1 MNNKEFL
8 SEIATRLSI
17 SQKDCSNLMES
28 LIGSVVTEFE
38 SGNSVS
44 LQGFGT
50 FEVRKKEQR
59 LSVNPKTK
67 QKMMI
72 PPKLVLSFK
81 SSNTELQRRLE
92 RDQRFIL
99 HEHAP
104 ALLRRGDPQRRTD
117 HPRRES
123 PLPLFR

>member
-1 MNNKEFL
+1 LNNKEFL

-38 SGNSVS
+38 NGNSVS
-44 LQGFGT
+44 LQGFGM

-67 QKMMI
+67 QKMMV

-81 SSNTELQRRLE
+81 SSNTYKEKLKSL
-92 RDQRFIL
+92 
-99 HEHAP
+99 
-104 ALLRRGDPQRRTD
+104 
-117 HPRRES
+117 
-123 PLPLFR
+123 

>member
-38 SGNSVS
+38 NGNSVS
-44 LQGFGT
+44 LQGFGM

-59 LSVNPKTK
+59 LSLNPKTK
-67 QKMMI
+67 QKMMV

-81 SSNTELQRRLE
+81 SSNTYKEKLKSL
-92 RDQRFIL
+92 
-99 HEHAP
+99 
-104 ALLRRGDPQRRTD
+104 
-117 HPRRES
+117 
-123 PLPLFR
+123 

>member
-38 SGNSVS
+38 NGNSVS
-44 LQGFGT
+44 LQGFGM

-67 QKMMI
+67 QKMMV

-81 SSNTELQRRLE
+81 SSNTYKEKLKSL
-92 RDQRFIL
+92 
-99 HEHAP
+99 
-104 ALLRRGDPQRRTD
+104 
-117 HPRRES
+117 
-123 PLPLFR
+123 